1 MTDPGNLYTRKMEEE
16 YVSAEIQLPA
26 RQLPRRIA
34 WQCRESRG
42 TRLEL
47 QVRSAAGR
55 EQLAGARWMGP
66 GGESSF
72 YASPGGELR
81 GLDAESRWF
90 QYRALFRSSDGA
102 DWPALTS
109 VEIEL
114 QPGRREGEE

>member
-34 WQCRESRG
+34 WQWREPRG

-72 YASPGGELR
+72 YASPVGGLR
-81 GLDAESRWF
+81 GLGAGSRWVP
-90 QYRALFRSSDGA
+90 S
-102 DWPALTS
+102 PAGFWSL
-109 VEIEL
+109 
-114 QPGRREGEE
+114 